1 MTEPELKA
9 FLNTALEIWKRLRK
23 DFPHNSKA
31 MSDFLMEA
39 YPVIVCGHHQ
49 IDLDLARNL
58 YKPLFSDENKAKSEE
73 RKAEELRQEIVFCVE
88 NNLHRLSLEARFLS
102 VDIELIEELRMNPI
116 LRDINHSSRASVRV
130 IIHYTDLRGS
140 YAR

>member
-9 FLNTALEIWKRLRK
+9 FLNTGLEIWKHLKK
-23 DFPHNSKA
+23 DFPHRKA
-31 MSDFLMEA
+31 MSDFLMES

-58 YKPLFSDENKAKSEE
+58 YKPLYSDEKKVIKPEE
-73 RKAEELRQEIVFCVE
+73 RKAEELRQRVAYSVE
-88 NNLHRLSLEARFLS
+88 NGLESLSLEARFPS
-102 VDIELIEELRMNPI
+102 VDIELIEELRAHAT
-116 LRDINHSSRASVRV
+116 LKDINHSSRASVRV
-130 IIHYTDLRGS
+130 IIFERVN

>member
-1 MTEPELKA
+1 MIESELKA
-9 FLNTALEIWKRLRK
+9 FLNTALEIWKHLKK
-23 DFPHNSKA
+23 DFPHSKA

-58 YKPLFSDENKAKSEE
+58 YKPLFSDDNKAKSEE

-88 NNLHRLSLEARFLS
+88 NNLHRLSLEARFASL
-102 VDIELIEELRMNPI
+102 DIELIEELRAHAM
-116 LRDINHSSRASVRV
+116 LSDINHSSRASVRV
-130 IIHYTDLRGS
+130 IIFERVN